1 MFLYALYFSI
11 ASLECLMIVFY
22 VHDEADRMDVVL
34 RNQVA
39 NVLFIFLPKIVT
51 ILYKSALSDDKIG
64 ETIKIVS
71 SPRPKIF
78 EFLKFLSA
86 LECH

>member
-1 MFLYALYFSI
+1 M
-11 ASLECLMIVFY
+11 MVFY

-39 NVLFIFLPKIVT
+39 NTIFIFLPKIVT
-51 ILYKSALSDDKIG
+51 VLYQISTTDDTIG

-71 SPRPKIF
+71 IQIKVKKI
-78 EFLKFLSA
+78 L
-86 LECH
+86 